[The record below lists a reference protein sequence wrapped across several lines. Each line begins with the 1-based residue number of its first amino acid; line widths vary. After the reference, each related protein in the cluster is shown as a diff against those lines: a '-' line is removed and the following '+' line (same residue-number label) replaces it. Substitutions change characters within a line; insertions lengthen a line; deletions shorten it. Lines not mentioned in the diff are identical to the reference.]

1 MLNCPQSSETDLQQN
16 RNEKQSF
23 FLSTCKKKAHMEEII
38 ITSHLILV
46 VPLWRLSEGKKRN
59 TVLVMNLP
67 PVYSTFFESTIDI
80 KNSPVS
86 VEYLF
91 WSHRKNLFLF
101 VWNMYTCEIRD
112 TNFKVLT

>member
-1 MLNCPQSSETDLQQN
+1 
-16 RNEKQSF
+16 
-23 FLSTCKKKAHMEEII
+23 
-38 ITSHLILV
+38 
-46 VPLWRLSEGKKRN
+46 
-59 TVLVMNLP
+59 MNLP

-112 TNFKVLT
+112 TNFKVLTWFLAVDQSLLFDWNLW